1 MSFIKCENLKLG
13 YDRTVI
19 TEEIGFEV
27 NKGDYLCIVGENGVG
42 KSTLTKNTGNKR
54 NYVL

>member
-42 KSTLTKNTGNKR
+42 
-54 NYVL
+54 